1 MNSYKRIY
9 SLLTETRASK
19 KTQAA
24 KKRFEAGQK
33 IFGKTKKFTP
43 GGGRIPGGGTAPLP
57 AQANYSGKVRM
68 RDRMEADK
76 KAAEKRRRKNK

>member
-1 MNSYKRIY
+1 MNSYERIY

-24 KKRFEAGQK
+24 KKRFEARQK
-33 IFGKTKKFTP
+33 IFGKGKAGSP
-43 GGGRIPGGGTAPLP
+43 MP
-57 AQANYSGKVRM
+57 AHANYSAKIRM

-76 KAAEKRRRKNK
+76 KAAEERRRKK